1 MLNHPTEKPLEPAKI
16 GDLVARISSDSFLS
30 NTETEEALKL
40 LESYECWTAYFKLLE
55 KLISNPS
62 KRQVSHYVKMAKA
75 YHHHLEDIGKAAEIC
90 ANLVKDLKIGYQR
103 FQQEVISKV
112 LEPEEFAAEAAILN
126 AVVDQLQEKMDQI
139 KCLERLCSLYEKKTH
154 NEALLAKTYERLI
167 EVDQKNI
174 KALRYFKL
182 VFTQS
187 GDWDEVVLILKTLLT
202 SVTYSQEMY
211 RVALELAAVYL
222 YQLDNPKEAIAIVE
236 SQCADSPIDTS
247 TVLFDAYQ
255 RTGNLEGCLR
265 VLRQCFLS
273 VDGDTSRAIIRFK
286 MAQIY
291 DNLGDQVQAL
301 DNYQRA
307 FKLWP
312 GLIDAAEGVIQIA
325 INRKDWALV
334 QQYLELLSTVLTDE
348 VLKSQI
354 GQVQRR
360 LADGLAHAGK

>member
-1 MLNHPTEKPLEPAKI
+1 MVNHPTQQQLAPKGITE
-16 GDLVARISSDSFLS
+16 LVAKVTGNSFLS
-30 NTETEEALKL
+30 TQETDEALNL
-40 LESYECWTAYFKLLE
+40 FEAYECWTAYFKLLDR
-55 KLISNPS
+55 LISDPL
-62 KRQVSHYVKMAKA
+62 KRQVGHYVRMARA
-75 YHHHLEDIGKAAEIC
+75 YHHHLEDTGKTAEIC
-90 ANLVKDLKIGYQR
+90 ATLVKDLKISYQR
-103 FQQEVISKV
+103 FQHEVIGKV
-112 LEPEEFAAEAAILN
+112 LVADEFAAEAIILN
-126 AVVDQLQEKMDQI
+126 AIVNQLQDKSDRV
-139 KCLERLCSLYEKKTH
+139 KCLERLCSIYEKKTH
-154 NEALLAKTYERLI
+154 NDALLAQTYERLI
-167 EVDQKNI
+167 EVDPKNI

-187 GDWDEVVLILKTLLT
+187 GDWEEVVLILKTLLT

-222 YQLDNPKEAIAIVE
+222 YQLDNPKEAITIVE

-273 VDGDTSRAIIRFK
+273 VEGDTSRGIIRFK

-291 DNLGDQVQAL
+291 DTLGDQLQAL

-312 GLIDAAEGVIQIA
+312 GLLDAAEGIIQIGVA
-325 INRKDWALV
+325 RKDWSLI
-334 QQYLELLSTVLTDE
+334 QQYLELLSQSLNNE

-354 GQVQRR
+354 GQAQRR
-360 LADGLAHAGK
+360 ISDGLAHAPK

>member
-1 MLNHPTEKPLEPAKI
+1 MLKKSDEETLQPAQVSAIMAKI
-16 GDLVARISSDSFLS
+16 SEYKELS
-30 NTETEEALKL
+30 AHDIDESLKL
-40 LESYECWTAYFKLLE
+40 LESYECWSAYFRLLE
-55 KLISNPS
+55 ALIFDAS
-62 KRQVSHYVKMAKA
+62 KRQVWHYVRMAKA
-75 YHHHLEDIGKAAEIC
+75 YHHYLEDTGKAAEIC
-90 ANLVKDLKIGYQR
+90 ASLVKDLKINYQR
-103 FQQEVISKV
+103 FQQDVIGEI
-112 LEPEEFAAEAAILN
+112 LEAEEFYAEAVILN
-126 AVVDQLQEKMDQI
+126 SIVDQLPDRADRI

-154 NEALLAKTYERLI
+154 NEPLLAQAYERLI

-202 SVTYSQEMY
+202 SVSYSQEMY

-255 RTGNLEGCLR
+255 RVGNLEGCLR

-273 VDGDTSRAIIRFK
+273 VEGDTSRGVIRFK

-291 DNLGDQVQAL
+291 DSLGDQVQAL

-312 GLIDAAEGVIQIA
+312 ALLDAAEGVIQIGVA
-325 INRKDWALV
+325 RKDWHLV
-334 QQYLELLSTVLTDE
+334 QQYLELLSNALQDD

-354 GQVQRR
+354 NQVQRR
-360 LADGLAHAGK
+360 LSDGLAHATK